1 MRAVE
6 VIKASGHPKIRA
18 THATT
23 LEITKDAELTERGDC
38 IVATNASK
46 GAADLSPEF
55 LKLVKNNTARV
66 TLTIKAANRSETV
79 TGRGDRRLV
88 LTHPAD
94 LVVRK
99 SDYVCPRT
107 LMVQAD
113 KSASDLS
120 REFVEVLRDR
130 SLRITLEVV
139 AELGHGR
146 S

>member
-1 MRAVE
+1 M
-6 VIKASGHPKIRA
+6 
-18 THATT
+18 T
-23 LEITKDAELTERGDC
+23 LEITRDAELTERGDC

-55 LKLVKNNTARV
+55 LKLVKNNAARV
-66 TLTIKAANRSETV
+66 TLIIKVASRSETI
-79 TGRGDRRLV
+79 TGRGDRRLL

-120 REFVEVLRDR
+120 REFVEVLHDR
-130 SLRITLEVV
+130 SSRIIVEIV
-139 AELGHGR
+139 AEL
-146 S
+146 